1 MTVDARSRYMH
12 NYHQAYINLLW
23 KNIALIVRKLPES
36 ATRIIYA
43 TEVLHGVNDNVGKRI
58 YRLNF
63 ISAFVWN
70 CQGSTRKITFLLS
83 VRKYTILDVYS
94 LQ

>member
-36 ATRIIYA
+36 AT
-43 TEVLHGVNDNVGKRI
+43 
-58 YRLNF
+58 
-63 ISAFVWN
+63 
-70 CQGSTRKITFLLS
+70 Q
-83 VRKYTILDVYS
+83 YTHNICY
-94 LQ
+94 